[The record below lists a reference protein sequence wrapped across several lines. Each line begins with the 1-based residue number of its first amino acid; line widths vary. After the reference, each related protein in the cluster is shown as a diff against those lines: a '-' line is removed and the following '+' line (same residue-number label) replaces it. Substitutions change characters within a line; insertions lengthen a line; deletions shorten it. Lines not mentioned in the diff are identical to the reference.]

1 MQSRPSCRCRTR
13 PLRTRASADRPITR
27 RWHLPFLAS
36 PQDRA
41 YWEVTVEKL
50 AARCGLAV
58 GVVGHTHAK
67 GEPLGGSAASW
78 ALTASDMPTLQEG
91 DVLGVWLDQGDYP
104 VTLRYA
110 HNGVQ
115 IPATACLSPS
125 AEALPAVQLGGEE
138 VRSLTATDSRPPEQP
153 YPARPAA
160 PPHLPLLARAQPRRR
175 LPCTQLAINFGAV
188 PFKHKPKQG
197 FDGVIKSRS
206 II

>member
-1 MQSRPSCRCRTR
+1 MQSRQSCRRCAR
-13 PLRTRASADRPITR
+13 PLHAYAWAQIALTRAVSA
-27 RWHLPFLAS
+27 LLAS

-41 YWEVTVEKL
+41 YWEVTVESL

-58 GVVGHTHAK
+58 GVVGRTHAK

-138 VRSLTATDSRPPEQP
+138 VRSLTATYSRPPE
-153 YPARPAA
+153 
-160 PPHLPLLARAQPRRR
+160 
-175 LPCTQLAINFGAV
+175 
-188 PFKHKPKQG
+188 
-197 FDGVIKSRS
+197 
-206 II
+206 

>member
-1 MQSRPSCRCRTR
+1 MVCCFGLCGSNDEEVVEHGDNWAVLDTKRVWQPTDGAMTVTR
-13 PLRTRASADRPITR
+13 NRAAGVGQVFAEQTV
-27 RWHLPFLAS
+27 L
-36 PQDRA
+36 QDRA

-138 VRSLTATDSRPPEQP
+138 LT
-153 YPARPAA
+153 
-160 PPHLPLLARAQPRRR
+160 
-175 LPCTQLAINFGAV
+175 INFGAV

-197 FDGVIKSRS
+197 FDGVMKSRS